1 MLVDPDSAVHV
12 TFGKRAVVTVVVRDV
27 VSVDD
32 TDVDAVVV
40 AVDVAVVFSQL
51 WKSFAKKASI
61 APLS

>member
-1 MLVDPDSAVHV
+1 MHV